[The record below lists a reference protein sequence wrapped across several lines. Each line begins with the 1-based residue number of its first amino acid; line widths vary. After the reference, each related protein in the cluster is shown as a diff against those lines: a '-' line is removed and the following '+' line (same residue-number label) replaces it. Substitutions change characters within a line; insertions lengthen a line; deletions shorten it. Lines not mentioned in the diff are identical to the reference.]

1 MFGAPEAFAP
11 RPGRRFLRGLPPQV
25 VSLASAP
32 HELRL
37 DVGELH
43 SPAGGKSNGT
53 LTARAY
59 NPSIAHAPRGLC
71 PRCTFVATLRIDSMH
86 QCSAGTSSAEA
97 YISPLARVRQ
107 LAKRQNFR
115 ETALAVLDTQLRV
128 LDWTWYLACPEVQV
142 SAADSQWVTDGWA
155 VPQGVAGPFRPPWIK
170 GVYDARLLA
179 VGGRL
184 LITSTCRGCD
194 GGIKWSQLQLTGN
207 ATADGGLRGLRAW
220 AARTFISDRRHGAK
234 RWATGRNQALFA
246 VERADGG
253 GFEMLAQ
260 PWLGMVASFGSLQ
273 WVKASVRCARYNA
286 RTRRTYPNLQKLHGA
301 YCSLFQGRW
310 WGRWERRTSWAEH
323 RAGHDVCG
331 PTPFGGL
338 LTMDAL
344 RPLGPHNDQLGLKL
358 LANDSLDELKDTGF
372 RLSTTANLV
381 RVRWPG
387 VGSGAAGCEAYL
399 GVGHLHRG
407 DGVLN
412 LQTGRNSRLRRQA
425 RAGRAQAASTA
436 AARGQPFLFG
446 YAYTHFFYA
455 VEVQSPWRT
464 VATSGEFCL
473 AADGAPTDCES
484 VQFISS
490 VELQEPQTLLLAY
503 GVNDCQAKVARLSLE
518 RVWRMLRPLAASAG
532 DACYATGAT

>member
-1 MFGAPEAFAP
+1 MLGAPEAFAP

-25 VSLASAP
+25 VSLDSAP

-37 DVGELH
+37 DVGELRF
-43 SPAGGKSNGT
+43 PAGRGNGT
-53 LTARAY
+53 LPTRAY

-71 PRCTFVATLRIDSMH
+71 PRCAFVATMRIDSMD
-86 QCSAGTSSAEA
+86 QCSAATSSAEA
-97 YISPLARVRQ
+97 SISPRARVRQ
-107 LAKRQNFR
+107 LEKRQNFR

-142 SAADSQWVTDGWA
+142 SAADSQWVTDGWT
-155 VPQGVAGPFRPPWIK
+155 VPQGVAGPFRPPWTK

-184 LITSTCRGCD
+184 LITSACRGCD
-194 GGIKWSQLQLTGN
+194 GGIKWSQLQLTGD

-234 RWATGRNQALFA
+234 RWATGRNQVLFA
-246 VERADGG
+246 VERAGGG

-273 WVKASVRCARYNA
+273 WVKASLRCARSPI
-286 RTRRTYPNLQKLHGA
+286 RPTYPNLLKLHGA

-310 WGRWERRTSWAEH
+310 WAQWERRASWAEH
-323 RAGHDVCG
+323 QAGHDVCG

-344 RPLGPHNDQLGLKL
+344 LPLGPHSHPGQLGLEL
-358 LANDSLDELKDTGF
+358 LANDSLNELKDTGF

-381 RVRWPG
+381 RVRWPR

-412 LQTGRNSRLRRQA
+412 LRRGRNSRLRRRA
-425 RAGRAQAASTA
+425 RAGRAQDASA
-436 AARGQPFLFG
+436 AAAHSQPFLFG

-455 VEVQSPWRT
+455 VEAHAPWRT

-490 VELQEPQTLLLAY
+490 VELQNAQTLLLAY
-503 GVNDCQAKVARLSLE
+503 GANDCQAKVARLSLE
-518 RVWRMLRPLAASAG
+518 RVWRMLRPLAARAG

>member
-1 MFGAPEAFAP
+1 MLGAADAFAP
-11 RPGRRFLRGLPPQV
+11 RPGRRFLRGLPPEV
-25 VSLASAP
+25 VSFASAP

-37 DVGELH
+37 DVGVLRL
-43 SPAGGKSNGT
+43 PAGKGDGT

-71 PRCTFVATLRIDSMH
+71 PRCAFVATLRIDSMH
-86 QCSAGTSSAEA
+86 QCGAGTNSAEA
-97 YISPLARVRQ
+97 NISAYARVKQLAR
-107 LAKRQNFR
+107 RQNFR

-142 SAADSQWVTDGWA
+142 SAADSQWVSDGWT
-155 VPQGVAGPFRPPWIK
+155 VPQGVAGPFRPPWVK
-170 GVYDARLLA
+170 CVYDARLLA
-179 VGGRL
+179 VAGRL
-184 LITSTCRGCD
+184 LITSTCRGCE
-194 GGIKWSQLQLTGN
+194 GGIKWSQLQLTGD
-207 ATADGGLRGLRAW
+207 ATTDGGLSGLRAW
-220 AARTFISDRRHGAK
+220 AARTFISDRRHGSK
-234 RWATGRNQALFA
+234 RWAAGRNQALFA
-246 VERADGG
+246 VEQAD

-260 PWLGMVASFGSLQ
+260 PWLGMIASFGPLQ
-273 WVKASVRCARYNA
+273 WVKTSVRCVRDL
-286 RTRRTYPNLQKLHGA
+286 TRRTYPTLVKLHGA

-310 WGRWERRTSWAEH
+310 WERWESRKSWAEH

-338 LTMDAL
+338 LSMDAL
-344 RPLGPHNDQLGLKL
+344 RPGEPHSDQLDLKL
-358 LANDSLDELKDTGF
+358 VANDSLDELRDTGF

-387 VGSGAAGCEAYL
+387 PGEPCEAYL

-412 LQTGRNSRLRRQA
+412 MKAGRKSRIRKRA
-425 RAGRAQAASTA
+425 RAGLAQTA
-436 AARGQPFLFG
+436 ATHGQPFLFG

-455 VEVQSPWRT
+455 VEAHAPWRT

-473 AADGAPTDCES
+473 EAVGAPTDCES

-490 VELQEPQTLLLAY
+490 IELEDPQTLLLAY
-503 GVNDCQAKVARLSLE
+503 GVNDCQAKVARLSIE
-518 RVWRMLRPLAASAG
+518 RVWRMLRPLAAANAG
-532 DACYATGAT
+532 ACYATGATT